1 MVETAESD
9 VCVLVEKGVRFGMCT
24 EMERMGLFHM
34 RGGRDRH
41 GPTLGSFNLR
51 EEQCC
56 LEKP

>member
-1 MVETAESD
+1 MVQTAESD
-9 VCVLVEKGVRFGMCT
+9 VCVLVAKGVRFGMCT
-24 EMERMGLFHM
+24 EMERMGLLHE
-34 RGGRDRH
+34 GRDRH